1 MPAAGQPRRR
11 PAGNRPTKAATAKK
25 RTPVRRREQK
35 VTWSQPKPYDRRK
48 LFLRLAAGAAVAVAF
63 LLSFTIFFKVDSV
76 NISGC
81 EKYTPEIVAKASGI
95 EIGDNLLSF
104 GKTRAAGKIIAELP
118 YVKEV
123 RVGIKLP
130 DTVNI
135 DIVET
140 AVSYAIESSDGSWW
154 LMDASGKLL
163 EKLEGTAPSGYT
175 KVTGVLAGNPAVNAA
190 LRPTAK
196 EEASKDS
203 EGGAVQSS
211 TPEERASAALEI
223 LAGLEK
229 NNLMSDV
236 TEVDV
241 TALYDLRLRC
251 GEQYEVRLGGQTE
264 LAYKLSYLSQVLS
277 QLEDYQAG
285 TIDLTLE
292 EGRTARF
299 VSN

>member
-1 MPAAGQPRRR
+1 M
-11 PAGNRPTKAATAKK
+11 
-25 RTPVRRREQK
+25 
-35 VTWSQPKPYDRRK
+35 
-48 LFLRLAAGAAVAVAF
+48 RLGAGAAIAVAF
-63 LLSFTIFFKVDSV
+63 LLSFTIFFKVGTV

-81 EKYTPEIVAKASGI
+81 EKYTPELVAKASGI

-123 RVGIKLP
+123 QVGIKLP

-135 DIVET
+135 VIVET
-140 AVSYAIESSDGSWW
+140 AASYAIEGSDGSWW
-154 LMDASGKLL
+154 LMDAAGKLL
-163 EKLEGTAPSGYT
+163 EKLEGTVPTGYA
-175 KVTGVLAGNPAVNAA
+175 KITGVLAGNPTVNGPLHPAA
-190 LRPTAK
+190 KAESDEQP
-196 EEASKDS
+196 DS
-203 EGGAVQSS
+203 AVQSS
-211 TPEERASAALEI
+211 TPEERAGAALEI

-241 TALYDLRLRC
+241 SALYDLRLRC
-251 GEQYEVRLGGQTE
+251 GEQYEVRLGGSSE

-277 QLEDYQAG
+277 QLEEYQAG
-285 TIDLTLE
+285 TIDLTLA